1 MSAMVMEA
9 TAGTNNP
16 DAPPQDDVY
25 PGPQEADFPG
35 NVSRSVTPG
44 LVDVRERELESSLL
58 DMDVEN
64 LENQMKEMGLDPGDI
79 PDSAIEMQKEQMGL
93 SI

>member
-16 DAPPQDDVY
+16 EDPPQ
-25 PGPQEADFPG
+25 GSDFPG
-35 NVSRSVTPG
+35 NVSRSVSPD
-44 LVDVRERELESSLL
+44 LVDMRERELESSLL

-64 LENQMKEMGLDPGDI
+64 LENQMKEMGMDDSDI
-79 PDSAIEMQKEQMGL
+79 PESAIAMQREQMGL